1 MEISLS
7 KLKENPGKYFA
18 PGGSPVTVT
27 KNGKV
32 IGHVVPAQTEKV
44 AAAKALIGLLPK
56 GIDLEKEREER
67 LNADRR

>member
-1 MEISLS
+1 MPKIKTHSGAS
-7 KLKENPGKYFA
+7 KRFK
-18 PGGSPVTVT
+18 VT